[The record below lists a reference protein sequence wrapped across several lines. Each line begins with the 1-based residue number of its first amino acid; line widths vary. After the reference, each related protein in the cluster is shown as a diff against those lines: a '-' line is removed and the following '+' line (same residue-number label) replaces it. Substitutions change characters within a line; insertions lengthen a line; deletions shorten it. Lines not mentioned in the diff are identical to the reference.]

1 MSHKLKLN
9 RLFLLFI
16 FFTNLVSAAQNFPD
30 QFYMEYE
37 LTQSNNFVG
46 TMTIKYESKNKNYA
60 FKAVTKGQGILRLLG
75 NRELYSKGVIDNKG
89 FYPKKFELKNIKKPK
104 KNITAIFQ
112 HTSKKIKIKYKGE
125 TSFMDLKPKALD
137 LGIYLYQFNFEK
149 KNKDKYSFN
158 VLEGKKVRE
167 YEYNKIRDEIIVVN
181 NKDKATELYE
191 GRIITKKNSTH
202 YVWISKGKY
211 RVPLKLSMGTDF
223 GLTINQRIVKTN
235 LPL

>member
-37 LTQSNNFVG
+37 LTQSSNFVG

-75 NRELYSKGVIDNKG
+75 NRELYSNGVINNKG

-104 KNITAIFQ
+104 KNIIAIFQ
-112 HTSKKIKIKYKGE
+112 NTSKKIKIKYKGE
-125 TSFMDLKPKALD
+125 TSFIDLKPKALD

-149 KNKDKYSFN
+149 KNKDKYSFR
-158 VLEGKKVRE
+158 VLEGKKIRE
-167 YEYNKIRDEIIVVN
+167 YEYNKIRDEVILVN

-191 GRIITKKNSTH
+191 GRIITKENSTH

-211 RVPLKLSMGTDF
+211 RVPLKLSFSTDF
-223 GLTINQRIVKTN
+223 GFTVNQRIVKTN

>member
-1 MSHKLKLN
+1 M
-9 RLFLLFI
+9 
-16 FFTNLVSAAQNFPD
+16 
-30 QFYMEYE
+30 
-37 LTQSNNFVG
+37 
-46 TMTIKYESKNKNYA
+46 
-60 FKAVTKGQGILRLLG
+60 
-75 NRELYSKGVIDNKG
+75 
-89 FYPKKFELKNIKKPK
+89 
-104 KNITAIFQ
+104 
-112 HTSKKIKIKYKGE
+112 
-125 TSFMDLKPKALD
+125 
-137 LGIYLYQFNFEK
+137 GIYLYQFNFEK

-211 RVPLKLSMGTDF
+211 RVPLKLSLGTDF